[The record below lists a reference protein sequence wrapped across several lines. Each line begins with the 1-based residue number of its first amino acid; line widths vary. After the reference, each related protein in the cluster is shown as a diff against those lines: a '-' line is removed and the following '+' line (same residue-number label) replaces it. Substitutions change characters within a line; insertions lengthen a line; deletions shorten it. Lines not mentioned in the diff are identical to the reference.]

1 MSATPYIEQAGS
13 HIASPVLDKESGN
26 LFYVGMGSGEVCVA
40 GTDGGAVPEP
50 AVWANSGGQPNG
62 VAIDTGGNVY
72 VADLAQ
78 GAIVAVEEDGTQQAV
93 VKVYEERPFKGPNSL
108 TFDSAGNMFFTDSG
122 PLGETGL
129 TSPTGSVFCIM
140 VGREGQILKPLALNS
155 LAHPAGIALSA
166 DERGLFVCELLANR
180 LLRFFQ
186 QPTGVYH
193 ASVFKQFAG
202 GVGPMSVAVDQR
214 GFIYVGHYD
223 VPSAS
228 AGRGRITVLS
238 PDGATENELT
248 VPGPQVT
255 GLCLS
260 ADERELFVTEATTD
274 TIYRIAIP
282 FS

>member
-1 MSATPYIEQAGS
+1 
-13 HIASPVLDKESGN
+13 
-26 LFYVGMGSGEVCVA
+26 
-40 GTDGGAVPEP
+40 
-50 AVWANSGGQPNG
+50 
-62 VAIDTGGNVY
+62 
-72 VADLAQ
+72 
-78 GAIVAVEEDGTQQAV
+78 
-93 VKVYEERPFKGPNSL
+93 
-108 TFDSAGNMFFTDSG
+108 
-122 PLGETGL
+122 
-129 TSPTGSVFCIM
+129 M

-202 GVGPMSVAVDQR
+202 GVGPMSV
-214 GFIYVGHYD
+214 GHYD

-248 VPGPQVT
+248 V
-255 GLCLS
+255 
-260 ADERELFVTEATTD
+260 
-274 TIYRIAIP
+274 
-282 FS
+282 